1 METSLVKA
9 VQGIILSALFVPGLL
24 MPVAAQT
31 MEQSLYRQAYDA
43 VRANDQARFQQIRAR
58 LTHYPLLPY
67 LDYYQLAFRPGAADY
82 DKVTRFIREHGDTP
96 QSNRLER
103 SYLTHLA
110 QSQQWSQFLR
120 FYPAKP
126 SSTDLLC
133 MHYQARYYTGQQT
146 QALQEAGKL
155 WLSGQSRPDA
165 CTPLFQLWQQAGL
178 RTQEK
183 VWTRMTLAFEAENPN
198 LIRHLGAQLGSGMQP
213 YADQMIALFEQP
225 ARAMN
230 PAYFSTAAPSR
241 RLLSLGLARYANQ
254 QPESVLHQLAQAR
267 SRFGLTPAEVAPVE
281 RAVARRLLLDRSISQ
296 RSWVDATV
304 VRLDDPDLLELRARL
319 AIWEQDW
326 RGLSGWVKRMPMALQ
341 KEDRWRYWLARSL
354 EVQGHKK
361 PARDLYL
368 ETANL
373 RGFYGFMAAQR
384 TGVPYR
390 IKNQSAGT
398 KVPDWRTATHRW
410 PFLLR
415 VRELLDMNE
424 ITAARAEWVHN
435 MDRNPV
441 AQRIEFG
448 HIALNQGWHELAI
461 LASIRAEAW
470 DAIELRFPKPYKQT
484 FSQMARERSV
494 DMSLLYAVSRQESAL
509 YPRAES
515 PVGARGLMQLMPG
528 TAKETAS
535 KLGVPYRNPEQLF
548 EPTLNVRLGSAYLKR
563 LLDVYDGNRIL
574 ATAAYNAGPGRV
586 KRWREQSRNR
596 PMDVWVESIP
606 YKETRNY
613 VQNVLSFDL
622 IYQHK
627 LQQPLRFMSE
637 RELSHAY

>member
-1 METSLVKA
+1 MKA
-9 VQGIILSALFVPGLL
+9 VWGIVLSALFVPTL
-24 MPVAAQT
+24 MAQT
-31 MEQSLYRQAYDA
+31 ADQTLYRQAYDA

-82 DKVTRFIREHGDTP
+82 NDVTRFIRQHGDTP

-103 SYLTHLA
+103 SYLTYLA

-133 MHYQARYYTGQQT
+133 MHYQALYYTGKPKE
-146 QALQEAGKL
+146 ALQGAGKI
-155 WLSGQSRPDA
+155 WMSGQSRPDA
-165 CTPLFQLWQQAGL
+165 CSPLFQLWQASGQ

-183 VWTRMTLAFEAENPN
+183 IWQRMTLAFEAENPN
-198 LIRHLGAQLGSGMQP
+198 LIRHLGATLGSGLQS
-213 YADQMIALFEQP
+213 YGDQMVTLFEQP
-225 ARAMN
+225 AKAMN
-230 PAYFSTAAPSR
+230 PAYFSSNPYSR
-241 RLLSLGLARYANQ
+241 KLLSLGLTRYANQ
-254 QPESVLHQLAQAR
+254 EPESVLRQLALFR
-267 SRFGLTPAEVAPVE
+267 SRFGLTQAEVKPVE
-281 RAVARRLLLDRSISQ
+281 RAIARRLLLDRSIAQ
-296 RSWVDATV
+296 RSWVDSTV
-304 VRLDDPDLLELRARL
+304 KKLADPDITELRARL

-326 RGLSGWVKRMPMALQ
+326 RGLSGWVKMMPMARQ
-341 KEDRWRYWLARSL
+341 KEDRWRYWMARSL
-354 EVQGHKK
+354 EVQGQQK

-390 IKNQSAGT
+390 IKNQSA
-398 KVPDWRTATHRW
+398 KHVPDWRTASQRW

-415 VRELLDMNE
+415 VRELLSMNE
-424 ITAARAEWVHN
+424 IAAARSEWIHN

-470 DAIELRFPKPYKQT
+470 DALDLRFPLPLKRT
-484 FSQMARERSV
+484 FSQMAQERT
-494 DMSLLYAVSRQESAL
+494 MNTSLLYAISRQESAL
-509 YPRAES
+509 YPLAQS
-515 PVGARGLMQLMPG
+515 PVGARGLMQLMPA
-528 TAKETAS
+528 TAKETAG
-535 KLGVPYRNPEQLF
+535 KLGVPYRNEQQLF
-548 EPTLNVRLGSAYLKR
+548 DPTMNIRLGSAYLKR

-574 ATAAYNAGPGRV
+574 AAAAYNAGPGRV
-586 KRWREQSRNR
+586 KRWREQSDNK

-637 RELSHAY
+637 RELNHAY

>member
-1 METSLVKA
+1 M
-9 VQGIILSALFVPGLL
+9 
-24 MPVAAQT
+24 AQT
-31 MEQSLYRQAYDA
+31 ADQTLYRQAYDA

-82 DKVTRFIREHGDTP
+82 NDVTRFIRQHGDTP

-103 SYLTHLA
+103 SYLTYLA

-133 MHYQARYYTGQQT
+133 MHYQALYYTGKPKE
-146 QALQEAGKL
+146 ALQGAGKI
-155 WLSGQSRPDA
+155 WMSGQSRPDA
-165 CTPLFQLWQQAGL
+165 CSPLFQLWQASGQ

-183 VWTRMTLAFEAENPN
+183 IWQRMTLAFEAENPN
-198 LIRHLGAQLGSGMQP
+198 LIRHLGATLGSGLQS
-213 YADQMIALFEQP
+213 YGDQMVTLFEQP
-225 ARAMN
+225 AKAMN
-230 PAYFSTAAPSR
+230 PAYFSSNPYSR
-241 RLLSLGLARYANQ
+241 KLLSLGLTRYANQ
-254 QPESVLHQLAQAR
+254 EPESVLRQLALFR
-267 SRFGLTPAEVAPVE
+267 SRFGLTQAEVKPVE
-281 RAVARRLLLDRSISQ
+281 RAIARRLLLDRSIAQ
-296 RSWVDATV
+296 RSWVDSTV
-304 VRLDDPDLLELRARL
+304 KKLADPDITELRARL

-326 RGLSGWVKRMPMALQ
+326 RGLSGWVKMMPMARQ
-341 KEDRWRYWLARSL
+341 KEDRWRYWMARSL
-354 EVQGHKK
+354 EVQGQQKS
-361 PARDLYL
+361 ARDLYL

-390 IKNQSAGT
+390 IKNQSV
-398 KVPDWRTATHRW
+398 KHVPDWRTASQRW

-415 VRELLDMNE
+415 VRELLSMNE
-424 ITAARAEWVHN
+424 IAAARSEWIHN

-470 DAIELRFPKPYKQT
+470 DALDLRFPLPLKRT
-484 FSQMARERSV
+484 FSQMAQERT
-494 DMSLLYAVSRQESAL
+494 MNTSLLYAISRQESAL
-509 YPRAES
+509 YPLAQS
-515 PVGARGLMQLMPG
+515 PVGARGLMQLMPA
-528 TAKETAS
+528 TAKETAG
-535 KLGVPYRNPEQLF
+535 KLGVPYRNEQQLF
-548 EPTLNVRLGSAYLKR
+548 DPTMNIRLGSAYLKR

-574 ATAAYNAGPGRV
+574 AAAAYNAGPGRV
-586 KRWREQSRNR
+586 KRWREQSDNK

-637 RELSHAY
+637 RELNHAY

>member
-1 METSLVKA
+1 MKA
-9 VQGIILSALFVPGLL
+9 VWGIVLSALFVPTL
-24 MPVAAQT
+24 MAQT
-31 MEQSLYRQAYDA
+31 ADQTLYRQAYDA

-82 DKVTRFIREHGDTP
+82 NDVTRFIRQHGDTP

-103 SYLTHLA
+103 SYLTYLA

-133 MHYQARYYTGQQT
+133 MHYQALYYTGKPKE
-146 QALQEAGKL
+146 ALQGAGKI
-155 WLSGQSRPDA
+155 WMSGQSRPDA
-165 CTPLFQLWQQAGL
+165 CSPLFQLWQASGQ

-183 VWTRMTLAFEAENPN
+183 IWQRMTLAFEAENPN
-198 LIRHLGAQLGSGMQP
+198 LIRHLGATLGSGLQS
-213 YADQMIALFEQP
+213 YGDQMVTLFEQP
-225 ARAMN
+225 AKAMN
-230 PAYFSTAAPSR
+230 PAYFSNNPYSR
-241 RLLSLGLARYANQ
+241 KLLSLGLTRYANQ
-254 QPESVLHQLAQAR
+254 DPESVLRQLALFR
-267 SRFGLTPAEVAPVE
+267 SRFGLTQAEVKPVE
-281 RAVARRLLLDRSISQ
+281 RAIARRLLLDRAIAQ
-296 RSWVDATV
+296 RSWVDSTV
-304 VRLDDPDLLELRARL
+304 KKLADPDITELRARL

-326 RGLSGWVKRMPMALQ
+326 RGLSGWVKMMPMARQ
-341 KEDRWRYWLARSL
+341 KEDRWRYWMARSL
-354 EVQGHKK
+354 EVQGQQK

-390 IKNQSAGT
+390 MKNQSV
-398 KVPDWRTATHRW
+398 KHVPDWRTASQRW

-415 VRELLDMNE
+415 VRELLSMNE
-424 ITAARAEWVHN
+424 IAAARSEWIHN

-470 DAIELRFPKPYKQT
+470 DALDLRFPLPLKRT
-484 FSQMARERSV
+484 FSQMAQERT
-494 DMSLLYAVSRQESAL
+494 MNTSLLYAISRQESAL
-509 YPRAES
+509 YPLAQS
-515 PVGARGLMQLMPG
+515 PVGARGLMQLMPA
-528 TAKETAS
+528 TAKETAG
-535 KLGVPYRNPEQLF
+535 KLGVPYRNEQQLF
-548 EPTLNVRLGSAYLKR
+548 DPAMNIRLGSAYLKR

-574 ATAAYNAGPGRV
+574 AAAAYNAGPGRV
-586 KRWREQSRNR
+586 KRWRDQSDNK

-637 RELSHAY
+637 RELNHAY

>member
-1 METSLVKA
+1 MKV
-9 VQGIILSALFVPGLL
+9 VQGIILSALWMPGLL
-24 MPVAAQT
+24 APAFAQT
-31 MEQSLYRQAYDA
+31 MEQSLYRQAHEA
-43 VRANDQARFQQIRAR
+43 VRANDQVKFSQLRAR
-58 LTHYPLLPY
+58 LIHYPLLPY

-82 DKVTRFIREHGDTP
+82 NDVTRFIRQHGDTP

-103 SYLTHLA
+103 SYLTYLA

-133 MHYQARYYTGQQT
+133 QHYQARYYTGHQSE
-146 QALQEAGKL
+146 ALQEAGKL

-165 CTPLFQLWQQAGL
+165 CDPLFQLWQQAGL

-183 VWTRMTLAFEAENPN
+183 IWERMNLAFEAQNPN
-198 LIRHLGAQLGSGMQP
+198 LIRHLGAQLGSGMKG
-213 YADQMIALFEQP
+213 YGDQMIALYDQP
-225 ARAMN
+225 VRAMN
-230 PAYFSTAAPSR
+230 PANFTAAPPSR
-241 RLLSLGLARYANQ
+241 HLLSLGLARYANQ
-254 QPESVLHQLAQAR
+254 EPDAVLRQLGEMTR
-267 SRFGLTPAEVAPVE
+267 RFGLNHAEVSRVE
-281 RAVARRLLLDRSISQ
+281 KAAARRLLLDRSSDQ
-296 RSWVDATV
+296 RAWLDTAL
-304 VRLDDPDLLELRARL
+304 VRLKDPELVELRARL

-326 RGLSGWVKRMPMALQ
+326 RGLEGWVKRMPMGLQ
-341 KEDRWRYWLARSL
+341 KEDRWRYWMARSL
-354 EVQGHKK
+354 EKQGRQK

-390 IKNQSAGT
+390 MKNQSMAH
-398 KVPDWRTATHRW
+398 KVPDWQSASRHW

-415 VRELLDMNE
+415 VRELLAMNE
-424 ITAARAEWVHN
+424 ITAARSEWIHN
-435 MDRNPV
+435 MDRNSV
-441 AQRIEFG
+441 AQRLEFG

-461 LASIRAEAW
+461 LSSIRAEAW
-470 DAIELRFPKPYKQT
+470 DALDLRFPLPLKRT
-484 FSQMARERSV
+484 FSQMAQERT
-494 DMSLLYAVSRQESAL
+494 MNTSLLYAISRQESAL
-509 YPRAES
+509 YPLAQS
-515 PVGARGLMQLMPG
+515 PVGARGLMQLMPA
-528 TAKETAS
+528 TAKETAG
-535 KLGVPYRNPEQLF
+535 KLGVPYRNEQQLF
-548 EPTLNVRLGSAYLKR
+548 DPAMNIRLGSAYLKR

-574 ATAAYNAGPGRV
+574 AAAAYNAGPGRV
-586 KRWREQSRNR
+586 KRWREQSDNK

-606 YKETRNY
+606 YRETRNY

-637 RELSHAY
+637 RELNHAY

>member
-1 METSLVKA
+1 MKA
-9 VQGIILSALFVPGLL
+9 VWGIVLSALFVPTL
-24 MPVAAQT
+24 MAQT
-31 MEQSLYRQAYDA
+31 ADQTLYRQAYDA

-82 DKVTRFIREHGDTP
+82 NDVTRFIRQHGDTP

-103 SYLTHLA
+103 SYLTYLA

-133 MHYQARYYTGQQT
+133 MHYQALYYTGKPKE
-146 QALQEAGKL
+146 ALQGAGKI
-155 WLSGQSRPDA
+155 WMSGQSRPDA
-165 CTPLFQLWQQAGL
+165 CSPLFQLWQASGQ

-183 VWTRMTLAFEAENPN
+183 IWQRMTLAFEAENPN
-198 LIRHLGAQLGSGMQP
+198 LIRHLGATLGSGLQS
-213 YADQMIALFEQP
+213 YGDQMVTLFEQP
-225 ARAMN
+225 AKAMN
-230 PAYFSTAAPSR
+230 PAYFSNNPYSR
-241 RLLSLGLARYANQ
+241 KLLSLGLTRYANQ
-254 QPESVLHQLAQAR
+254 EPESVLRQLALFR
-267 SRFGLTPAEVAPVE
+267 SRFGLTQAEVKPVE
-281 RAVARRLLLDRSISQ
+281 RAIARRLLLDRAIAQ
-296 RSWVDATV
+296 RSWVDSTV
-304 VRLDDPDLLELRARL
+304 KKLADPDITELRARL

-326 RGLSGWVKRMPMALQ
+326 RGLSGWVKMMPMARQ
-341 KEDRWRYWLARSL
+341 KEDRWRYWMARSL
-354 EVQGHKK
+354 EVQGQQK

-390 IKNQSAGT
+390 MKNQSV
-398 KVPDWRTATHRW
+398 KHVPDWRTASQRW

-415 VRELLDMNE
+415 VRELLSMNE
-424 ITAARAEWVHN
+424 IAAARSEWIHN

-470 DAIELRFPKPYKQT
+470 DALDLRFPLPLKRT
-484 FSQMARERSV
+484 FSQMAQERT
-494 DMSLLYAVSRQESAL
+494 MNTSLIYAISRQESAL
-509 YPRAES
+509 YPLAQS
-515 PVGARGLMQLMPG
+515 PVGARGLMQLMPA
-528 TAKETAS
+528 TAKETAG
-535 KLGVPYRNPEQLF
+535 KLGVPYRNEQQLF
-548 EPTLNVRLGSAYLKR
+548 DPAMNIRLGSAYLKR

-574 ATAAYNAGPGRV
+574 AAAAYNAGPGRV
-586 KRWREQSRNR
+586 KRWRDQSDNK

-637 RELSHAY
+637 RELNHAY

>member
-1 METSLVKA
+1 MKA
-9 VQGIILSALFVPGLL
+9 VWGIVLSALFVPTL
-24 MPVAAQT
+24 MAQT
-31 MEQSLYRQAYDA
+31 ADQTLYRQAYDA

-82 DKVTRFIREHGDTP
+82 NDVTRFIRQHGDTP

-103 SYLTHLA
+103 SYLTYLA

-133 MHYQARYYTGQQT
+133 MHYQALYYTGKPKE
-146 QALQEAGKL
+146 ALQGAGKI
-155 WLSGQSRPDA
+155 WMSGQSRPDA
-165 CTPLFQLWQQAGL
+165 CSPLFQLWQASGQ

-183 VWTRMTLAFEAENPN
+183 IWQRMTLAFEAENPN
-198 LIRHLGAQLGSGMQP
+198 LIRHLGATLGSGLQS
-213 YADQMIALFEQP
+213 YGDQMVTLFEQP
-225 ARAMN
+225 AKAMN
-230 PAYFSTAAPSR
+230 PAYFSSNPYSR
-241 RLLSLGLARYANQ
+241 KLLSLGLTRYANQ
-254 QPESVLHQLAQAR
+254 EPESVLRQLALFR
-267 SRFGLTPAEVAPVE
+267 SRFGLTQAEVKPVE
-281 RAVARRLLLDRSISQ
+281 RAIARRLLLDRSIAQ
-296 RSWVDATV
+296 RSWVDSTV
-304 VRLDDPDLLELRARL
+304 KKLADPDITELRARL

-326 RGLSGWVKRMPMALQ
+326 RGLSGWVKMMPMARQ
-341 KEDRWRYWLARSL
+341 KEDRWRYWMARSL
-354 EVQGHKK
+354 EVQGQQK

-390 IKNQSAGT
+390 IKNQSV
-398 KVPDWRTATHRW
+398 KHVPDWRTASQRW

-415 VRELLDMNE
+415 VRELLSMNE
-424 ITAARAEWVHN
+424 IAAARSEWIHN

-470 DAIELRFPKPYKQT
+470 DALDLRFPLPLKRT
-484 FSQMARERSV
+484 FSQMAQERT
-494 DMSLLYAVSRQESAL
+494 MNTSLLYAISRQESAL
-509 YPRAES
+509 YPLAQS
-515 PVGARGLMQLMPG
+515 PVGARGLMQLMPA
-528 TAKETAS
+528 TAKETAG
-535 KLGVPYRNPEQLF
+535 KLGVPYRNEQQLF
-548 EPTLNVRLGSAYLKR
+548 DPAMNIRLGSAYLKR

-574 ATAAYNAGPGRV
+574 AAAAYNAGPGRV
-586 KRWREQSRNR
+586 KRWREQSDNK

-637 RELSHAY
+637 RELKHAY

>member
-1 METSLVKA
+1 MKA
-9 VQGIILSALFVPGLL
+9 VQGIIFSALCVPGLVA
-24 MPVAAQT
+24 PVFAQT
-31 MEQSLYRQAYDA
+31 MEQSLYREGYAA

-58 LTHYPLLPY
+58 LNHYPLLPY

-82 DKVTRFIREHGDTP
+82 DDVTRFIRQHGDTP

-103 SYLTHLA
+103 AYLTYLA

-126 SSTDLLC
+126 NSTDLLC
-133 MHYQARYYTGQQT
+133 MHYQARYYTGHKSE
-146 QALQEAGKL
+146 ALQEAGKL
-155 WLSGQSRPDA
+155 WLTGQSRPDA
-165 CTPLFQLWQQAGL
+165 CDPLFQLWQQAGL

-183 VWTRMTLAFEAENPN
+183 IWQRMNLAFEAQNPN
-198 LIRHLGAQLGSGMQP
+198 LIRHLGAQLGGSLKP
-213 YADQMIALFEQP
+213 YGDQMIALFDQP

-230 PAYFSTAAPSR
+230 PASFSTAPQSR
-241 RLLSLGLARYANQ
+241 QLLSLGLARYANE
-254 QPESVLHQLAQAR
+254 QPEPALRQLGEMKR
-267 SRFGLTPAEVAPVE
+267 RFGLNQAEVARVE
-281 RAVARRLLLDRSISQ
+281 RAAARRLLLDRSLAQ
-296 RSWVDATV
+296 RNWLDATL
-304 VRLDDPDLLELRARL
+304 VRMKDAELVELRARL

-326 RGLSGWVKRMPMALQ
+326 RGLEGWVKRMPMALQ

-354 EVQGHKK
+354 EVQGRQK
-361 PARDLYL
+361 PARELYL

-390 IKNQSAGT
+390 IKNQSVGH
-398 KVPDWRTATHRW
+398 KVPDWRTASSRW
-410 PFLLR
+410 PFLVR
-415 VRELLDMNE
+415 VRELLAMNE
-424 ITAARAEWVHN
+424 ITAARSEWIHN

-441 AQRIEFG
+441 AQRLEFG

-461 LASIRAEAW
+461 LSSIRAEAW
-470 DAIELRFPKPYKQT
+470 DAIDLRFPLPLKRT
-484 FSQMARERSV
+484 FSQMAQERT
-494 DMSLLYAVSRQESAL
+494 MNTSLLYAISRQESAL
-509 YPRAES
+509 YPLAQS
-515 PVGARGLMQLMPG
+515 PVGARGLMQLMPA
-528 TAKETAS
+528 TARETAS
-535 KLGVPYRNPEQLF
+535 KLGVPYRNEQQLF
-548 EPTLNVRLGSAYLKR
+548 DPTMNIRLGSAYLKR

-574 ATAAYNAGPGRV
+574 AAAAYNAGPGRV
-586 KRWREQSRNR
+586 KRWRDQSTNK

-606 YKETRNY
+606 YRETRNY

-637 RELSHAY
+637 RELNHAY

>member
-1 METSLVKA
+1 MKA
-9 VQGIILSALFVPGLL
+9 VWGIVLSALFVPTL
-24 MPVAAQT
+24 MAQT
-31 MEQSLYRQAYDA
+31 ADQTLYRQAYDA

-82 DKVTRFIREHGDTP
+82 NDVTRFIRQHGDTP

-103 SYLTHLA
+103 SYLTYLA

-133 MHYQARYYTGQQT
+133 MHYQALYYTGKPKE
-146 QALQEAGKL
+146 ALQGAGKI
-155 WLSGQSRPDA
+155 WMSGQSRPDA
-165 CTPLFQLWQQAGL
+165 CSPLFQLWQASGQ

-183 VWTRMTLAFEAENPN
+183 IWQRMTLAFEAENPN
-198 LIRHLGAQLGSGMQP
+198 LIRHLGATLGSGLQS
-213 YADQMIALFEQP
+213 YGDQMVTLFEQP
-225 ARAMN
+225 AKAMN
-230 PAYFSTAAPSR
+230 PAYFSNNPYSR
-241 RLLSLGLARYANQ
+241 KLLSLGLTRYANQ
-254 QPESVLHQLAQAR
+254 EPESVLRQLALFR
-267 SRFGLTPAEVAPVE
+267 SRFGLTQAEVKPVE
-281 RAVARRLLLDRSISQ
+281 RAIARRLLLDRAIAQ
-296 RSWVDATV
+296 RSWVDSTV
-304 VRLDDPDLLELRARL
+304 KKLADPDITELRARL

-326 RGLSGWVKRMPMALQ
+326 RGLSGWVKMMPMARQ
-341 KEDRWRYWLARSL
+341 KEDRWRYWMARSL
-354 EVQGHKK
+354 EVQGQKK

-390 IKNQSAGT
+390 MKNQSV
-398 KVPDWRTATHRW
+398 KHVPDWRTASQRW

-415 VRELLDMNE
+415 VRELLSMNE
-424 ITAARAEWVHN
+424 IAAARSEWIHN

-470 DAIELRFPKPYKQT
+470 DALDLRFPLPLKRT
-484 FSQMARERSV
+484 FSQMAQERT
-494 DMSLLYAVSRQESAL
+494 MNTSLLYAISRQESAL
-509 YPRAES
+509 YPLAQS
-515 PVGARGLMQLMPG
+515 PVGARGLMQLMPA
-528 TAKETAS
+528 TAKETAG
-535 KLGVPYRNPEQLF
+535 KLGVPYRNEQQLF
-548 EPTLNVRLGSAYLKR
+548 DPAMNIRLGSAYLKR

-574 ATAAYNAGPGRV
+574 AAAAYNAGPGRV
-586 KRWREQSRNR
+586 KRWRDQSDNK

-637 RELSHAY
+637 RELNHAY

>member
-1 METSLVKA
+1 MKA
-9 VQGIILSALFVPGLL
+9 VWGIVLSALFVPTL
-24 MPVAAQT
+24 MAQT
-31 MEQSLYRQAYDA
+31 ADQTLYRQAYDA

-82 DKVTRFIREHGDTP
+82 NDVTRFIRQHGDTP

-103 SYLTHLA
+103 SYLTYLA

-133 MHYQARYYTGQQT
+133 MHYQALYYTGKPKE
-146 QALQEAGKL
+146 ALQGAGKI
-155 WLSGQSRPDA
+155 WMSGQSRPDA
-165 CTPLFQLWQQAGL
+165 CSPLFQLWQASGQ

-183 VWTRMTLAFEAENPN
+183 IWQRMTLAFEAENPN
-198 LIRHLGAQLGSGMQP
+198 LIRHLGATLGSGLQS
-213 YADQMIALFEQP
+213 YGDQMVTLFEQP
-225 ARAMN
+225 AKAMN
-230 PAYFSTAAPSR
+230 PAYFSRNPYSR
-241 RLLSLGLARYANQ
+241 KLLSLGLTRYANQ
-254 QPESVLHQLAQAR
+254 EPESVLRQLALFR
-267 SRFGLTPAEVAPVE
+267 SRFGLTQAEVKPVE
-281 RAVARRLLLDRSISQ
+281 RAIARRLLLDRSIAQ
-296 RSWVDATV
+296 RSWVDSTV
-304 VRLDDPDLLELRARL
+304 KKLADPDITELRARL

-326 RGLSGWVKRMPMALQ
+326 RGLSGWVKMMPMARQ
-341 KEDRWRYWLARSL
+341 KEDRWRYWMARSL
-354 EVQGHKK
+354 EVQGQQK

-390 IKNQSAGT
+390 IKNQSV
-398 KVPDWRTATHRW
+398 KHVPDWRTASQRW

-415 VRELLDMNE
+415 VRELLSMNE
-424 ITAARAEWVHN
+424 IAAARSEWIHN

-470 DAIELRFPKPYKQT
+470 DALDLRFPLPLKRT
-484 FSQMARERSV
+484 FSQMAQERT
-494 DMSLLYAVSRQESAL
+494 MNTSLLYAISRQESAL
-509 YPRAES
+509 YPLAQS
-515 PVGARGLMQLMPG
+515 PVGARGLMQLMPA
-528 TAKETAS
+528 TAKETAG
-535 KLGVPYRNPEQLF
+535 KLGVPYRNEQQLF
-548 EPTLNVRLGSAYLKR
+548 DPAMNIRLGSAYLKR

-574 ATAAYNAGPGRV
+574 AAAAYNAGPGRV
-586 KRWREQSRNR
+586 KRWREQSDNK

-637 RELSHAY
+637 RELNHAY

>member
-1 METSLVKA
+1 MKA
-9 VQGIILSALFVPGLL
+9 VQGIIFSALCVPGLVA
-24 MPVAAQT
+24 PVFAQT
-31 MEQSLYRQAYDA
+31 MEQSLYREGYAA

-58 LTHYPLLPY
+58 LNHYPLLPY

-82 DKVTRFIREHGDTP
+82 NDVTRFIRQHGDTP

-103 SYLTHLA
+103 AYLTYLA

-126 SSTDLLC
+126 NSTDLLC
-133 MHYQARYYTGQQT
+133 MHYQARYYTGHKSE
-146 QALQEAGKL
+146 ALQEAGKL
-155 WLSGQSRPDA
+155 WLTGQSRPDA
-165 CTPLFQLWQQAGL
+165 CDPLFQLWQQAGL

-183 VWTRMTLAFEAENPN
+183 IWQRMNLAFEAQNPN
-198 LIRHLGAQLGSGMQP
+198 LIRHLGAQLGGSLKP
-213 YADQMIALFEQP
+213 YGDQMIALFDQP

-230 PAYFSTAAPSR
+230 PASFSTAPPSR
-241 RLLSLGLARYANQ
+241 QLLSLGLARYANE
-254 QPESVLHQLAQAR
+254 QPEPALRQLGEMKR
-267 SRFGLTPAEVAPVE
+267 RFGLNQAEVARVE
-281 RAVARRLLLDRSISQ
+281 RAAARRLLLDRSLAQ
-296 RSWVDATV
+296 RSWLDTTLVRMKDAELV
-304 VRLDDPDLLELRARL
+304 ELRARL

-326 RGLSGWVKRMPMALQ
+326 RGLEGWVKRMPMALQ

-354 EVQGHKK
+354 EVQGRQK
-361 PARDLYL
+361 PARELYL

-390 IKNQSAGT
+390 IKNQSVAH
-398 KVPDWRTATHRW
+398 KVPDWRTASSRW
-410 PFLLR
+410 PFLVR
-415 VRELLDMNE
+415 VRELLAMNE
-424 ITAARAEWVHN
+424 ITAARSEWIHN

-441 AQRIEFG
+441 AQRLEFG

-461 LASIRAEAW
+461 LSSIRAEAW
-470 DAIELRFPKPYKQT
+470 DAIDLRFPLPLKRT
-484 FSQMARERSV
+484 FSQMAQERT
-494 DMSLLYAVSRQESAL
+494 MNTSLLYAISRQESAL
-509 YPRAES
+509 YPLAQS
-515 PVGARGLMQLMPG
+515 PVGARGLMQLMPA
-528 TAKETAS
+528 TARETAS
-535 KLGVPYRNPEQLF
+535 KLGVPYRNEQQLF
-548 EPTLNVRLGSAYLKR
+548 DPAMNIRLGSAYLKR

-574 ATAAYNAGPGRV
+574 AAAAYNAGPGRV
-586 KRWREQSRNR
+586 KRWRDQSTNK

-637 RELSHAY
+637 RELNHAY

>member
-1 METSLVKA
+1 MKA

>member
-1 METSLVKA
+1 MKA
-9 VQGIILSALFVPGLL
+9 VWGIVLSALFVPTL
-24 MPVAAQT
+24 MAQT
-31 MEQSLYRQAYDA
+31 ADQTLYRQAYDA

-82 DKVTRFIREHGDTP
+82 NDVTRFIRQHGDTP

-103 SYLTHLA
+103 SYLTYLA

-133 MHYQARYYTGQQT
+133 MHYQALYYTGKPKE
-146 QALQEAGKL
+146 ALQGAGKI
-155 WLSGQSRPDA
+155 WMSGQSRPDA
-165 CTPLFQLWQQAGL
+165 CSPLFQLWQASGQ

-183 VWTRMTLAFEAENPN
+183 IWQRMTLAFEAENPN
-198 LIRHLGAQLGSGMQP
+198 LIRHLGATLGSGLQS
-213 YADQMIALFEQP
+213 YGDQMVTLFEQP
-225 ARAMN
+225 AKAMN
-230 PAYFSTAAPSR
+230 PAYFSSNPYSR
-241 RLLSLGLARYANQ
+241 KLLSLGLTRYANQ
-254 QPESVLHQLAQAR
+254 EPESVLRQLALFR
-267 SRFGLTPAEVAPVE
+267 SRFGLTQAEVKPVE
-281 RAVARRLLLDRSISQ
+281 RAIARRLLLDRSIAQ
-296 RSWVDATV
+296 RSWVDSTV
-304 VRLDDPDLLELRARL
+304 KKLADPDITELRARL

-326 RGLSGWVKRMPMALQ
+326 RGLSGWVKMMPMARQ
-341 KEDRWRYWLARSL
+341 KEDRWRYWMARSL
-354 EVQGHKK
+354 EVQGQQK

-390 IKNQSAGT
+390 IKNQSV
-398 KVPDWRTATHRW
+398 KHVPDWRTASQRW

-415 VRELLDMNE
+415 VRELLSMNE
-424 ITAARAEWVHN
+424 IAAARSEWIHN

-470 DAIELRFPKPYKQT
+470 DALDLRFPLPLKRT
-484 FSQMARERSV
+484 FSQMAQERT
-494 DMSLLYAVSRQESAL
+494 MNTSLLYAISRQESAL
-509 YPRAES
+509 YPLAQS
-515 PVGARGLMQLMPG
+515 PVGARGLMQLMPA
-528 TAKETAS
+528 TAKETAG
-535 KLGVPYRNPEQLF
+535 KLGVPYRNEQQLF
-548 EPTLNVRLGSAYLKR
+548 DPAMNIRLGSAYLKR

-574 ATAAYNAGPGRV
+574 AAAAYNAGPGRV
-586 KRWREQSRNR
+586 KRWREQSDNK

-637 RELSHAY
+637 RELNHAY

>member
-1 METSLVKA
+1 MKA
-9 VQGIILSALFVPGLL
+9 VWGIVLSALFVPTL
-24 MPVAAQT
+24 MAQT
-31 MEQSLYRQAYDA
+31 ADQTLYRQAYDA

-82 DKVTRFIREHGDTP
+82 NDVTRFIRQHGDTP

-103 SYLTHLA
+103 SYLTYLA

-133 MHYQARYYTGQQT
+133 MHYQALYYTGKPKE
-146 QALQEAGKL
+146 ALQGAGKI
-155 WLSGQSRPDA
+155 WMSGQSRPDA
-165 CTPLFQLWQQAGL
+165 CSPLFQLWQASGQ

-183 VWTRMTLAFEAENPN
+183 IWQRMTLAFEAENPN
-198 LIRHLGAQLGSGMQP
+198 LIRHLGATLGSGLQS
-213 YADQMIALFEQP
+213 YGDQMVTLFEQP
-225 ARAMN
+225 AKAMN
-230 PAYFSTAAPSR
+230 PAYFSSNPYSR
-241 RLLSLGLARYANQ
+241 KLLSLGLTRYANQ
-254 QPESVLHQLAQAR
+254 EPESVLRQLALFR
-267 SRFGLTPAEVAPVE
+267 SRFGLTQAEVKPVE
-281 RAVARRLLLDRSISQ
+281 RAIARRQLLDRSIAQ
-296 RSWVDATV
+296 RSWVDSTV
-304 VRLDDPDLLELRARL
+304 KKLADPDITELRARL

-326 RGLSGWVKRMPMALQ
+326 RSLSGWVKMMPMARQ
-341 KEDRWRYWLARSL
+341 KEDRWRYWMARSL
-354 EVQGHKK
+354 EVQGQQK

-390 IKNQSAGT
+390 IKNQSI
-398 KVPDWRTATHRW
+398 KHVPDWRTASQLW

-415 VRELLDMNE
+415 VRELLSMNE
-424 ITAARAEWVHN
+424 IAAARAEWIHN

-470 DAIELRFPKPYKQT
+470 DALDLRFPLPLKRT
-484 FSQMARERSV
+484 FSQMAQERT
-494 DMSLLYAVSRQESAL
+494 MNTSLLYAISRQESAL
-509 YPRAES
+509 YPLAQS
-515 PVGARGLMQLMPG
+515 PVGARGLMQLMPA
-528 TAKETAS
+528 TAKETAG
-535 KLGVPYRNPEQLF
+535 KLGVPYRNEQQLF
-548 EPTLNVRLGSAYLKR
+548 DPTMNIRLGSAYLKR

-574 ATAAYNAGPGRV
+574 AAAAYNAGPGRV
-586 KRWREQSRNR
+586 KRWREQSDNK

-637 RELSHAY
+637 RELNHAY

>member
-1 METSLVKA
+1 MKA
-9 VQGIILSALFVPGLL
+9 VQGIIFSALCVPGLVA
-24 MPVAAQT
+24 PVFAQT
-31 MEQSLYRQAYDA
+31 MEQSLYREGYDA
-43 VRANDQARFQQIRAR
+43 VRANDQERFQQIRAR
-58 LTHYPLLPY
+58 LNHYPLLPY

-82 DKVTRFIREHGDTP
+82 DDVTRFIRQHGDTP

-103 SYLTHLA
+103 AYLTYLA

-126 SSTDLLC
+126 NSTDLLC
-133 MHYQARYYTGQQT
+133 MHYQARYYTGHKSE
-146 QALQEAGKL
+146 ALQEAGKL

-165 CTPLFQLWQQAGL
+165 CDPLFQLWQQAGL

-183 VWTRMTLAFEAENPN
+183 IWQRMNLAFEAQNPN
-198 LIRHLGAQLGSGMQP
+198 LIRHLGPQLGVSLKP
-213 YADQMIALFEQP
+213 YGDQMIALFDQP

-230 PAYFSTAAPSR
+230 PASFSTAPQSR
-241 RLLSLGLARYANQ
+241 QLLSLGLARYANE
-254 QPESVLHQLAQAR
+254 QPEPALRQLGEMKR
-267 SRFGLTPAEVAPVE
+267 RFGLNQAEVARVE
-281 RAVARRLLLDRSISQ
+281 RAAARRLLLDRSLAQ
-296 RSWVDATV
+296 RSWLDATL
-304 VRLDDPDLLELRARL
+304 VRMKDAELVELRARL

-326 RGLSGWVKRMPMALQ
+326 RGLEGWVKRMPMALQ

-354 EVQGHKK
+354 EVQGRQK
-361 PARDLYL
+361 PARELYL

-390 IKNQSAGT
+390 IKNQSVGH
-398 KVPDWRTATHRW
+398 KVPDWRTASSRW
-410 PFLLR
+410 PFLVR
-415 VRELLDMNE
+415 VRELLAMNE
-424 ITAARAEWVHN
+424 ITAARSEWIHN

-441 AQRIEFG
+441 AQRLEFG

-461 LASIRAEAW
+461 LSSIRAEAW
-470 DAIELRFPKPYKQT
+470 DAIDLRFPLPLKRT
-484 FSQMARERSV
+484 FSQMAQERT
-494 DMSLLYAVSRQESAL
+494 MNTSLLYAISRQESAL
-509 YPRAES
+509 YPLAQS
-515 PVGARGLMQLMPG
+515 PVGARGLMQLMPA
-528 TAKETAS
+528 TARETAS
-535 KLGVPYRNPEQLF
+535 KLGVPYRNEQQLF
-548 EPTLNVRLGSAYLKR
+548 DPAMNIRLGSAYLKR

-574 ATAAYNAGPGRV
+574 AAAAYNAGPGRV
-586 KRWREQSRNR
+586 KRWRDQSTNK

-606 YKETRNY
+606 YRETRNY

-637 RELSHAY
+637 RELNHAY

>member
-1 METSLVKA
+1 MPFVKA
-9 VQGIILSALFVPGLL
+9 VQGIIFSALCVPGLVA
-24 MPVAAQT
+24 PVFAQT
-31 MEQSLYRQAYDA
+31 MEQSLYREGYDA
-43 VRANDQARFQQIRAR
+43 VRANDQERFQQIRAR
-58 LTHYPLLPY
+58 LNHYPLLPY

-82 DKVTRFIREHGDTP
+82 DDVTRFIRQHGDTP

-103 SYLTHLA
+103 AYLTYLA

-126 SSTDLLC
+126 NSTDLLC
-133 MHYQARYYTGQQT
+133 MHYQARYYTGHKSE
-146 QALQEAGKL
+146 ALQEAGKL

-165 CTPLFQLWQQAGL
+165 CDLLFQLWQQAGL

-183 VWTRMTLAFEAENPN
+183 IWQRMNLAFEAQNPN
-198 LIRHLGAQLGSGMQP
+198 LIRHLGAQLGGSLKP
-213 YADQMIALFEQP
+213 YGDQMIALFDQP

-230 PAYFSTAAPSR
+230 PASFSTAPQSR
-241 RLLSLGLARYANQ
+241 QLLSLGLARYANE
-254 QPESVLHQLAQAR
+254 QPEPALRQLGEMKR
-267 SRFGLTPAEVAPVE
+267 RFGLNQAEVARVE
-281 RAVARRLLLDRSISQ
+281 RAAARRLLLDRSLAQ
-296 RSWVDATV
+296 RSWLDATL
-304 VRLDDPDLLELRARL
+304 VRMKDAELVELRARL

-326 RGLSGWVKRMPMALQ
+326 RGLEGWVKRMPMALQ

-354 EVQGHKK
+354 EVQGRQK
-361 PARDLYL
+361 PARELYL

-390 IKNQSAGT
+390 IKNQSVGH
-398 KVPDWRTATHRW
+398 KVPDWRTASSRW
-410 PFLLR
+410 PFLVR
-415 VRELLDMNE
+415 VRELLAMNE
-424 ITAARAEWVHN
+424 ITAARSEWIHN

-441 AQRIEFG
+441 AQRLEFG

-461 LASIRAEAW
+461 LSSIRAEAW
-470 DAIELRFPKPYKQT
+470 DAIDLRFPLPLKRT
-484 FSQMARERSV
+484 FSQMAQERT
-494 DMSLLYAVSRQESAL
+494 MNTSLLYAISRQESAL
-509 YPRAES
+509 YPLAQS
-515 PVGARGLMQLMPG
+515 PVGARGLMQLMPA
-528 TAKETAS
+528 TARETAS
-535 KLGVPYRNPEQLF
+535 KLGVPYRNEQQLF
-548 EPTLNVRLGSAYLKR
+548 DPAMNIRLGSAYLKR

-574 ATAAYNAGPGRV
+574 AAAAYNAGPGRV
-586 KRWREQSRNR
+586 KRWRDQSTNK

-637 RELSHAY
+637 RELNHAY